1 MIPAR
6 WQLYLILAGAFVVGL
21 LGIRSSL
28 LAQGEARLRA
38 RIEAKRAAARD
49 AAQEIE
55 NEVDALDRDD
65 LKRRAAVWVRNAKR

>member
-1 MIPAR
+1 MIPTR

-28 LAQGEARLRA
+28 LTQGETRLRA
-38 RIEAKRAAARD
+38 KIEAKRVAARD

>member
-6 WQLYLILAGAFVVGL
+6 WQLYLIIAAAFVVGL

-38 RIEAKRAAARD
+38 KIEKDRAASRD

-55 NEVDALDRDD
+55 NEVEALDRDD
-65 LKRRAAVWVRNAKR
+65 LKRRAAVWVRGAKR